1 MLKKILS
8 TFSAQLLSGLIGI
21 LIIVLTARYLG
32 AEGRGVIS
40 ILVFNISLILMFNNF
55 VGGGALVYL
64 TSRENFGRLITA
76 SYLWA
81 LISAL
86 GVSAL
91 LTFSGLSPDNF
102 AVHLFLLSLIN
113 AINGVNTN
121 ILVGQERLH
130 ERNISL
136 VVQGVIQLVVFYS
149 ILQWLDER
157 SVMSFI
163 NALYAAYLASFVL
176 SSIFLLKKKGQIVSR
191 GLAAVTKSLFS
202 YGFYVQ
208 AGGLIQLLNFRF
220 SYYLVEKFHGVAV
233 LGVYSTGISLI
244 EGLWIISRSI
254 SLVLYARISNNNDA
268 DAGRLLTIRLIKFT
282 FVITFLC
289 LLPLL
294 LIPTD
299 VYAAI
304 FDGHEFGEIKSVFL
318 YLAIGTVMFSASAM
332 LSAYMSGTGQFQVN
346 TRASLIGLIATV
358 ALGFWLIP
366 TYGMLGAGF
375 TASASYLVTV
385 LYQGYEFCKRSGTN
399 LGEFMPKQHDFQSVQ
414 NEIQAFLVRGKYKL

>member
-1 MLKKILS
+1 
-8 TFSAQLLSGLIGI
+8 
-21 LIIVLTARYLG
+21 
-32 AEGRGVIS
+32 
-40 ILVFNISLILMFNNF
+40 
-55 VGGGALVYL
+55 
-64 TSRENFGRLITA
+64 
-76 SYLWA
+76 
-81 LISAL
+81 
-86 GVSAL
+86 
-91 LTFSGLSPDNF
+91 
-102 AVHLFLLSLIN
+102 
-113 AINGVNTN
+113 
-121 ILVGQERLH
+121 
-130 ERNISL
+130 
-136 VVQGVIQLVVFYS
+136 
-149 ILQWLDER
+149 
-157 SVMSFI
+157 
-163 NALYAAYLASFVL
+163 
-176 SSIFLLKKKGQIVSR
+176 
-191 GLAAVTKSLFS
+191 
-202 YGFYVQ
+202 
-208 AGGLIQLLNFRF
+208 
-220 SYYLVEKFHGVAV
+220 
-233 LGVYSTGISLI
+233 
-244 EGLWIISRSI
+244 
-254 SLVLYARISNNNDA
+254 VLYARISNNNDA

-414 NEIQAFLVRGKYKL
+414 DEIQAFLVRGKYKL